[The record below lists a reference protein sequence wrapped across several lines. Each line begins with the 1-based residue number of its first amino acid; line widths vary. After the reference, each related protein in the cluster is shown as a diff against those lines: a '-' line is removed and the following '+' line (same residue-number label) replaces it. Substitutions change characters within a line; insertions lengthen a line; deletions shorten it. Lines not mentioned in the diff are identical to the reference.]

1 MAAPHSKQSL
11 RVWLRM
17 LGATTIIEKTIRNH
31 LKAKFDS
38 TLPRFDVMSVLDRQ
52 DGAMTMSEL
61 SDRLLVSNG
70 NVTGLVSRLV
80 DDGLILRA
88 VDPDDRRTQR
98 VELTEAGRTQFR
110 AMAVD
115 HEKLVDSLFDSVSD
129 ADMEMLLALTASLN
143 TALHEKRNPS
153 ERK

>member
-17 LGATTIIEKTIRNH
+17 LGATTMIEKTIRNH
-31 LKAKFDS
+31 LKSQFDS

-80 DDGLILRA
+80 EDGMIARE
-88 VDPDDRRTQR
+88 VDPNDRRTQR
-98 VELTEAGRTQFR
+98 VELTQAGRAQFR
-110 AMAVD
+110 AMAVE
-115 HEKLVDSLFDSVSD
+115 HEKLVDSLFNSVAD
-129 ADMEMLLALTASLN
+129 EDMEILLTLTTSLN
-143 TALHEKRNPS
+143 TALHAKRNPPEKS
-153 ERK
+153 